1 MSAQERVKIL
11 ADAPPNSWVALSQD
25 ESRVIAKGENYI
37 QAVENAHDAG
47 ESDPVLIRVPDAWR
61 PMVL

>member
-11 ADAPPNSWVALSQD
+11 AAATPNTWVALSQD

-37 QAVENAHDAG
+37 QAVENANDAG

>member
-11 ADAPPNSWVALSQD
+11 SESPPNTWIALAQD
-25 ESRVIAKGENYI
+25 ESRVVARGENFTK
-37 QAVENAHDAG
+37 AVENADSAG

>member
-11 ADAPPNSWVALSQD
+11 ADAAPNTWVALSQD
-25 ESRVIAKGENYI
+25 ESRVVASGENYT
-37 QAVENAHDAG
+37 QAVENAEDAG

>member
-1 MSAQERVKIL
+1 MSTEERVKIL
-11 ADAPPNSWVALSQD
+11 AEATPTWIALSQD
-25 ESRVIAKGENYI
+25 ESHVIANGENYRK
-37 QAVENAHDAG
+37 AVENANAAG